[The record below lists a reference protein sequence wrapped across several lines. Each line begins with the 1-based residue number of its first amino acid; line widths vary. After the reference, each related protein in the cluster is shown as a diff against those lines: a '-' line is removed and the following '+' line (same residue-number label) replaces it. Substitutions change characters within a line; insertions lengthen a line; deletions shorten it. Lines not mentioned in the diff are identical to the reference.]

1 MFTSILSQANLNTS
15 LICLC
20 KFLDRFY
27 LKTKRM
33 TDDNKY
39 TSKELDSWIEQL
51 KECKQLQE
59 NHVKYLCDR
68 AKDILS
74 KESNV
79 QEVHC
84 PVTVC
89 GDVHVRKSFI

>member
-1 MFTSILSQANLNTS
+1 
-15 LICLC
+15 
-20 KFLDRFY
+20 
-27 LKTKRM
+27 M
-33 TDDNKY
+33 TDDKKY
-39 TSKELDSWIEQL
+39 SSKELDSWIEQL
-51 KECKQLQE
+51 KECKPLQE
-59 NHVKYLCDR
+59 NHIKYLCEQ

-89 GDVHVRKSFI
+89 GDVHVRKFVKYFPFLFRLFSDLGSIP